1 MSEISNILA
10 RRITILDGV
19 RLGGIL
25 VPFPGIKLID
35 LALSAVGLT

>member
-1 MSEISNILA
+1 LMIY
-10 RRITILDGV
+10 G
-19 RLGGIL
+19 LGGIL